1 MGSLAETA
9 RYVCLLPVNPTQRQ
23 TQEKV
28 GAEGT
33 SISVEEQKCQLKMNR
48 DCYLMVMFS
57 LIGEE
62 VEVKRKPDKTNWP

>member
-1 MGSLAETA
+1 
-9 RYVCLLPVNPTQRQ
+9 
-23 TQEKV
+23 
-28 GAEGT
+28 
-33 SISVEEQKCQLKMNR
+33 MNG